1 MGTKTS
7 YLELHEIISSSLTFC
22 ICDKPPFSAHI
33 AIGSI
38 EIDQL
43 QGSCSQ
49 LICKSKHSFCFPQG
63 RTAKRLAFSAMSKSC
78 QPFVMHATRFGTQI
92 DHVWPEKAGWKQAN
106 KQWFLSEASCW
117 WTLASNRKQLASNG
131 LHQGSTDLSA
141 EQECLGGG
149 NVINQGLMQHE
160 EEWKEDSWLPVMSST
175 DMDDEANK
183 ITARSATWTWMKDRA
198 EFFSHDQLSNL
209 EWFSLDAPDQQTNRI
224 VNQSQPADDGSN
236 E

>member
-22 ICDKPPFSAHI
+22 ICDKPPLSAHI

-49 LICKSKHSFCFPQG
+49 LMCKSKHSFRFPQG
-63 RTAKRLAFSAMSKSC
+63 RTAKRSAFSAMSKSC

-149 NVINQGLMQHE
+149 NVINQRLMQHGG
-160 EEWKEDSWLPVMSST
+160 EWKENSWLWCHQSAWMTRRSKSRRGPPHEHWERPRWVLQSWSIEQLGVVLT
-175 DMDDEANK
+175 GC
-183 ITARSATWTWMKDRA
+183 AR
-198 EFFSHDQLSNL
+198 
-209 EWFSLDAPDQQTNRI
+209 
-224 VNQSQPADDGSN
+224 PAD
-236 E
+236 